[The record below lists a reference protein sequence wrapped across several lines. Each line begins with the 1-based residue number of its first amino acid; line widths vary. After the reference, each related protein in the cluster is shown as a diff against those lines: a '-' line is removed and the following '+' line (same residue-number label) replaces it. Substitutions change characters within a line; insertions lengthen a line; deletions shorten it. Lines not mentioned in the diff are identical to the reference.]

1 MKSPPSTGKY
11 APLKEAHARIQA
23 EIDARK
29 EGAAGKEIKSAALEV
44 RDKDMVPAR
53 KAAAPS
59 RASASAQPAQ
69 AQDQSEQRAVRPER
83 RAPRPA
89 WVLQGMGPG
98 GNETYTRAGR
108 MRAVRLQAADSE
120 KASTQKNTLRAEAE
134 RLFTQDAKVEKGK
147 PEVAGTKSSEEDA
160 GQDIDR

>member
-1 MKSPPSTGKY
+1 MQSPSNTGKY

-23 EIDARK
+23 EMDARK
-29 EGAAGKEIKSAALEV
+29 EGAAGKEIKSAASEV
-44 RDKDMVPAR
+44 RDKDMVRAR
-53 KAAAPS
+53 TAAAPS

-89 WVLQGMGPG
+89 WVLHGMGPG

-120 KASTQKNTLRAEAE
+120 NASAQKSTLRAEAE
-134 RLFTQDAKVEKGK
+134 RLFTQQVKAEKRK
-147 PEVAGTKSSEEDA
+147 PEVAAAKSSEKDVGRDA
-160 GQDIDR
+160 DS